1 MLSYVN
7 ALDFAPS
14 VCMIGLSGTTLSTE
28 IDHARDLH
36 TDADTIQRLDQQG
49 TEKHLHVA
57 RTNDGR

>member
-14 VCMIGLSGTTLSTE
+14 VCMIGAIWNNTLTE

-36 TDADTIQRLDQQG
+36 TGAD
-49 TEKHLHVA
+49 
-57 RTNDGR
+57 